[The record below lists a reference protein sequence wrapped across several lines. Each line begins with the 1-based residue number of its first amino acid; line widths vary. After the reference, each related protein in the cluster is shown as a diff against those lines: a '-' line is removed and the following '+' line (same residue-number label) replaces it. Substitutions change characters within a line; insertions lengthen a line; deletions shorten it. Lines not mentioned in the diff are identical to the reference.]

1 MAEDVQR
8 ELTPAALASLEPC
21 SNRKL
26 RGARSPRSLAGKPL
40 ARFRATPIRRITDMN
55 SIIIY
60 VIRVKICYYFDNR
73 C

>member
-8 ELTPAALASLEPC
+8 ELTPAALASLGPC

-26 RGARSPRSLAGKPL
+26 RGSRSPRSLAGKPL

-60 VIRVKICYYFDNR
+60 VMRFKICYYFDNR